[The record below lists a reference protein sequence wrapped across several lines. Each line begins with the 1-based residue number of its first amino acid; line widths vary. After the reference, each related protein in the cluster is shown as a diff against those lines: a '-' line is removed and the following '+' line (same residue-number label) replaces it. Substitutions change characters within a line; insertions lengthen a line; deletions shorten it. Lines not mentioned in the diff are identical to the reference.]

1 MKEELDKY
9 DVILIVGNYGSGK
22 SSLAKEHFPH
32 RKRINRLEIRHYLK
46 EMTEYGKRWES
57 DDWNEDIEGLI
68 KHIEN
73 DIISYYLERKQKIL
87 IDNTSVTK
95 KSRKRYIDC
104 AQKFHK
110 SIACVFLNPDISVV
124 MKQNK
129 IREFSVPDRIIVDLY
144 SKIELPEQS
153 EGFDKVMVY
162 KN

>member
-1 MKEELDKY
+1 MKEELDKF
-9 DVILIVGNYGSGK
+9 DIILIVGNYGSGK
-22 SSLAKEHFPH
+22 SSLAKKHFPD
-32 RKRINRLEIRHYLK
+32 RKRINRYEIRRYLK
-46 EMTEYGKRWES
+46 EMTEYGERWVS

-73 DIISYYLERKQKIL
+73 DIIYYYLERNQKIL

-110 SIACVFLNPDISVV
+110 SVACVFINPDISVV
-124 MKQNK
+124 MKQNRM
-129 IREFSVPDRIIVDLY
+129 REFPVPDRVIVDLY
-144 SKIELPEQS
+144 SKTELPEQS
-153 EGFDKVMVY
+153 EGFDKVMIY

>member
-1 MKEELDKY
+1 MKEEFDKY
-9 DVILIVGNYGSGK
+9 DIILIVGNYGSGK
-22 SSLAKEHFPH
+22 SSLAKEHFPD

-46 EMTEYGKRWES
+46 EMTEYGKRWKS

-124 MKQNK
+124 MKQNRM
-129 IREFSVPDRIIVDLY
+129 REFSVPDRIIVDLY

-162 KN
+162 KD

>member
-1 MKEELDKY
+1 MKEEFDKY
-9 DVILIVGNYGSGK
+9 DIILIVGNYGSGK

-32 RKRINRLEIRHYLK
+32 RKRINRLKIRHYLK

-110 SIACVFLNPDISVV
+110 SIACVFLNPDISFV
-124 MKQNK
+124 MKQNRM
-129 IREFSVPDRIIVDLY
+129 REFSVPDRIIVDLY
-144 SKIELPEQS
+144 SKIELPEQR

>member
-9 DVILIVGNYGSGK
+9 DIILIVGNYGSGK
-22 SSLAKEHFPH
+22 SSLAKEHFPD

-57 DDWNEDIEGLI
+57 DDWNDDIEGLI

-87 IDNTSVTK
+87 IDNISVTK

-124 MKQNK
+124 MKQNRM
-129 IREFSVPDRIIVDLY
+129 REFSVPDRIIVDLY
-144 SKIELPEQS
+144 SKIELPEQG